1 MMRFL
6 EIQGPNCRETHHRPL
21 PKVTL
26 VCKKKKE
33 EQTRRTRLTC
43 TKAPSLSYFHYGNI
57 TELIAIMETLL
68 N

>member
-1 MMRFL
+1 MRFL

-26 VCKKKKE
+26 VCKKKKRME
-33 EQTRRTRLTC
+33 KPEGEG
-43 TKAPSLSYFHYGNI
+43 APAPEHQVFPIS
-57 TELIAIMETLL
+57 IMETLL